1 MSLCLNYLRSL
12 RHSTQFHRGDDKG
25 WNERWSIHGMGVIRQ
40 NRAQNVVEGRLKS
53 LIKGSHSAGE
63 IMSGR
68 SKMK

>member
-1 MSLCLNYLRSL
+1 
-12 RHSTQFHRGDDKG
+12 
-25 WNERWSIHGMGVIRQ
+25 MGVIRQ
-40 NRAQNVVEGRLKS
+40 NRAQNVVVEGRLKS

>member
-1 MSLCLNYLRSL
+1 MSEYLRSPG
-12 RHSTQFHRGDDKG
+12 HSTQFHRGNDKG
-25 WNERWSIHGMGVIRQ
+25 WNERWSIQGMGVIRG

>member
-1 MSLCLNYLRSL
+1 MSLCLNISGLPDT
-12 RHSTQFHRGDDKG
+12 TQFHRGSDKD
-25 WNERWSIHGMGVIRQ
+25 WNERRSIHGMGVIRG
-40 NRAQNVVEGRLKS
+40 NRTQDVVEGRLKS